1 MCKNIALI
9 LFILGGCVVS
19 AQEYPLYQS
28 DAFSVF
34 PRKVVQGEYHANVVA
49 PNALTS
55 TFDNKQWL
63 QHKGGVG
70 YPSFSCAVPISNT
83 MYNLSVEEM
92 ASLVEADSTWRTGT
106 LWGGVWTRDVSYSAL
121 LALAYMDPDVTRNS
135 LMKKV
140 RNGKIVQ
147 DTGTGGSW
155 PVSTDR
161 MTWTLA
167 AWQVYL
173 ATGDKKWV
181 EKCFDIVYQ
190 SMLQDEQVV
199 YDSETGLVRG
209 EASFLDWREEVY
221 PRWMQPADIAQSE
234 CLGTNAVF
242 FRANQIAAR
251 MAQIC
256 GEKDLAVHFNE
267 KAESIKAGINK
278 YLWLEDKGYYGQ
290 YLYGRGSLTVSPR
303 SETLGEALCVIF
315 GIADSARARRIVSSV
330 ALSPYGTPAFSPQ
343 IPNVYP
349 YHNNAVWPFVQA
361 YWMWAS
367 AEAGNLL
374 SLEHSIASIYRATAM
389 YASNMENFNAT
400 TGDLNTATNSPSQL
414 WSVAGNISVA
424 HRILMG
430 ITLQEDGIAFH
441 PMVPKAWEGAKK
453 LTNFKYRKAVLDIIV
468 TGYGNKVVSCYI
480 DGKRQKNNM
489 IPANI
494 SGRHTV
500 KVTLNSEYVGAFDPV
515 NHQPIVTAP
524 ETPQAF
530 LDDANLLGWHQV
542 PNVKSYIILRNG
554 EAIDTVPERRIN
566 DNRYTIPVATTYT
579 EYQVIAV
586 DEDGV
591 QSFASEPVVYY
602 NYDNERLFDMIKFAP
617 ATTFAEC
624 KGFTG
629 EGAVEVAP
637 KMNSRIVMSIDVP
650 EDGIYQIDFRY
661 ANGSDNRIYSNKC
674 AVRTLWYNNNRVG
687 RIVFPQR
694 GKGLWQVWGN
704 STSVRLKLKSGAQTL
719 VLAYEPENQNMNE
732 EGVNRA
738 MIDYMRIVRVK

>member
-1 MCKNIALI
+1 MRKNIALI
-9 LFILGGCVVS
+9 LFVLVGCTLS
-19 AQEYPLYQS
+19 AQETPLYQNE
-28 DAFSVF
+28 AFGLY
-34 PRKVVQGEYHANVVA
+34 PRKVVQGEHHANVVA

-55 TFDNKQWL
+55 TYGSRQWL

-70 YPSFSCAVPISNT
+70 YPAFSCGVPISNT
-83 MYNLSVEEM
+83 LYNLSVEEM
-92 ASLVEADSTWRTGT
+92 VSLIEADSTWRTGT
-106 LWGGVWTRDVSYSAL
+106 LWSGVWTRDVSYSAL
-121 LALAYMDPDVTRNS
+121 LSLAYMNPDVTRNS

-173 ATGDKKWV
+173 ATGDKKWL

-199 YDSETGLVRG
+199 YDPETGLVRG
-209 EASFLDWREEVY
+209 ESSFLDWREESY
-221 PRWMQPADIAQSE
+221 PRWMEPADIAQSE

-242 FRANQIAAR
+242 FRANQIVAR
-251 MAQIC
+251 MAQLC

-267 KAESIKAGINK
+267 KAESIKAAINK

-290 YLYGRGSLTVSPR
+290 YLYGRGNLIVSPR
-303 SETLGEALCVIF
+303 SETLGEALCVVF
-315 GIADSARARRIVSSV
+315 GIADSARTHRIVSSV

-343 IPNVYP
+343 IPNVHP

-361 YWMWAS
+361 FWMQAS
-367 AEAGNLL
+367 AVAGNQL
-374 SLEHSIASIYRATAM
+374 SLEHSIASIYRAAAM
-389 YASNMENFNAT
+389 YASNMENFDAT
-400 TGDLNTATNSPSQL
+400 TGDLNTAINSPSQL

-430 ITLQEDGIAFH
+430 ITLQEDGIVFR
-441 PMVPKAWEGAKK
+441 PLVPKAWEGEKK
-453 LTNFKYRKAVLDIIV
+453 LTNFKYRKAVLDITV
-468 TGYGNKVVSCYI
+468 SGYGNKVVYCSI

-489 IPANI
+489 IPASI

-500 KVTLNSEYVGAFDPV
+500 KVVLNSEYTGFAPI
-515 NHQPIVTAP
+515 NQQPIVVAP
-524 ETPQAF
+524 ETPTAY
-530 LDDANLLGWHQV
+530 LDDATSIGWYQV
-542 PNVKSYIILRNG
+542 PNVTSYLILRNG
-554 EAIDTVPERRIN
+554 SVIDTVPELVN
-566 DNRYTIPVATTYT
+566 DNRYTIPVADTYT

-586 DEDGV
+586 DSNGV

-602 NYDNERLFDMIKFAP
+602 NYDNQRCFDMTKFAP

-629 EGAVEVAP
+629 DGAVEIAP
-637 KMNSRIVMSIDVP
+637 KVNARIAMNIDVP

-661 ANGSDNRIYSNKC
+661 ANGSENRIYSNKC
-674 AVRTLWYNNNRVG
+674 AVRTLWYNNSRVG

-694 GKGLWQVWGN
+694 GKDLWQVWGN

-719 VLAYEPENQNMNE
+719 VLAYEPENQNMSE
-732 EGVNRA
+732 EGINRA
-738 MIDYMRIVRVK
+738 MLDCVRIVRVK

>member
-1 MCKNIALI
+1 MRKNIALI
-9 LFILGGCVVS
+9 LFVLVGCVVS
-19 AQEYPLYQS
+19 AQETPIYQNEVYS
-28 DAFSVF
+28 LF
-34 PRKVVQGEYHANVVA
+34 PRKVVQGEYHANIVA

-55 TFDNKQWL
+55 TFEGRNWL

-70 YPSFSCAVPISNT
+70 YPAFSCGVPISNT
-83 MYNLSVEEM
+83 LYNLSVEEM
-92 ASLVEADSTWRTGT
+92 ASLIESDSTWRTGT
-106 LWGGVWTRDVSYSAL
+106 LWSGVWTRDVSYSAI

-173 ATGDKKWV
+173 ATGDKKWL

-199 YDSETGLVRG
+199 YDPETGLVRG
-209 EASFLDWREEVY
+209 ESSFLDWREESY
-221 PRWMQPADIAQSE
+221 PRWMEPADIAQSE
-234 CLGTNAVF
+234 CLGTNAIF
-242 FRANQIAAR
+242 FRANQVAAR
-251 MAQIC
+251 MAQLC

-267 KAESIKAGINK
+267 KAESIKAAINK

-290 YLYGRGSLTVSPR
+290 YLYGRGNLIVSPR
-303 SETLGEALCVIF
+303 SETLGEALCVIY
-315 GIADSARARRIVSSV
+315 GIADTARARRIVSSV
-330 ALSPYGTPAFSPQ
+330 ALSPLGTPAFSPQ
-343 IPNVYP
+343 IPNVHP

-361 YWMWAS
+361 FWMQAS
-367 AEAGNLL
+367 AEVGNQL
-374 SLEHSIASIYRATAM
+374 SLEHSIASIYRAAAM
-389 YASNMENFNAT
+389 YASNMENFDAT
-400 TGDLNTATNSPSQL
+400 TGSLNTPINSPSQL

-424 HRILMG
+424 HRVLMG
-430 ITLQEDGIAFH
+430 ITLQENGIVFR
-441 PMVPKAWEGAKK
+441 PLVPKAWAGEKK
-453 LTNFKYRKAVLDIIV
+453 LTNFKYRKAVLDIV
-468 TGYGNKVVSCYI
+468 VSGYGNKVVSCSI
-480 DGKRQKNNM
+480 DGKRQKSNM

-500 KVTLNSEYVGAFDPV
+500 RVVLNSEYTGFDPV
-515 NHQPIVTAP
+515 NEQPIVTAP
-524 ETPQAF
+524 ETPQAY
-530 LDDANLLGWHQV
+530 LDDATSIGWYQV
-542 PNVKSYIILRNG
+542 PNVTSYVILCNG
-554 EAIDTVPERRIN
+554 SVVDTVPERIN
-566 DNRYTIPVATTYT
+566 DNRYTIPAASTYA
-579 EYQVIAV
+579 EYQVIAM
-586 DEDGV
+586 DSNGV

-602 NYDNERLFDMIKFAP
+602 NYDNERLFDMTKFAP

-624 KGFTG
+624 KGYTG
-629 EGAVEVAP
+629 DGAVEIAP
-637 KMNSRIVMSIDVP
+637 KVNSRIVMNIDVP

-694 GKGLWQVWGN
+694 GKDLWQVWGN
-704 STSVRLKLKSGAQTL
+704 STSVRLKLKSGTQTL

-732 EGVNRA
+732 EGINRA